1 MLLDPFF
8 NSSSSISYIYI
19 YINVF
24 AFLASACGDEG
35 ILRW

>member
-8 NSSSSISYIYI
+8 NSSSSISYI